1 MVTDMKKIK
10 GLIIGHVEKKE
21 IFLNNYG
28 VKYMFPRID
37 HRHYYAMK
45 CLMSLILAAAT
56 YRLAGWFALIISAV
70 GYVIPDILIYM
81 SNASDNEKMLSDIES
96 MYDIM
101 RIQARAG
108 VFIRDSL
115 MDCYINSGNP
125 RLKSAVL
132 ELCNN
137 LGTSK
142 TMDEAVTEFSNRFA
156 NRHIDVLCIVLSQA
170 QTSGKTI
177 QILTDMTEQINQLH
191 HQRAKR
197 DEGKLERKIEVLE
210 LMIFVGILAIG
221 IYSMG
226 NEILKMLT
234 I

>member
-1 MVTDMKKIK
+1 MNKLK
-10 GLIIGHVEKKE
+10 LHFEKKDKY
-21 IFLNNYG
+21 LNAYG
-28 VKYMFPRID
+28 VKFMFPWIGIS
-37 HRHYYAMK
+37 HYYIIKSAIGLVAML
-45 CLMSLILAAAT
+45 CVFRFGLLPAIAACFI
-56 YRLAGWFALIISAV
+56 GFI
-70 GYVIPDILIYM
+70 IPDILIHL
-81 SNASDNEKMLSDIES
+81 SNSSDNEKMLSDIES

-115 MDCYINSGNP
+115 MDCYMNTGNP
-125 RLKSAVL
+125 RLKSATL

-137 LGTSK
+137 LGTSR
-142 TMDEAVTEFSNRFA
+142 TMDEAIQDFSDKFE

-177 QILTDMTEQINQLH
+177 QILSDMTEQINQLK
-191 HQRAKR
+191 HQRSKR

-210 LMIFVGILAIG
+210 LLIFIGVLAIG

-226 NEILKMLT
+226 NEIVQMLS